1 MRILHLDSGRAWR
14 GGQQQLHFLICGLKR
29 HGIQQFMAVRAG
41 SPLATRA
48 GELEVPFR
56 GLSLS
61 SEWDLCSLAGMAR
74 LVGRFRPHLIHAHDS
89 RTLGLAVLL
98 KTLGWGGRVVAARR
112 VAFGI
117 RGNPWWKFKY
127 ARQTSRVI
135 AVSRYVRDL
144 LIQEGLEPGQI
155 EVVYDGVNTEA
166 APLPEQRSNARRRLG
181 VADTEF
187 LIGCVGHLTSEKG
200 HELLIRGF
208 PEILTTH
215 PDSRLAVVGE
225 GPLRE
230 ELERLI
236 REMGLNGRA
245 VMTGFVSD
253 LDDVLPGFDLL
264 VHPSI
269 AEGLGS
275 VLLQAMSRH
284 VPVCASRT
292 GGIPEAVIDGE
303 TGFLFSAGSPEAL
316 VGSVLRARS
325 DPGMARRQAERA
337 AARIGSVFSVE
348 RMASETLRVYSE
360 ILNG

>member
-14 GGQQQLHFLICGLKR
+14 GGQQQLHFLIGGLKR

-56 GLSLS
+56 ELSLS
-61 SEWDLCSLAGMAR
+61 SEWDLFSLAGMAR

-98 KTLGWGGRVVAARR
+98 KTLGWGGGVVAARR

-135 AVSRYVRDL
+135 AVSRHVRDL

-208 PEILTTH
+208 PEILKTH

-225 GPLRE
+225 GPLRD